1 MTLRADAAAGSTRLP
16 RVTILLLAG
25 AVVHVVVSV
34 VARAAVQVIADLSPA
49 AMVSYAL
56 GAMPLVLAAAIL
68 AGRDRWPSG
77 RGWLA
82 AGAVAYVVAAA
93 LDIVLWLTL
102 ATISPAVPGEPYQ
115 TFATLRG
122 ALWLAAS
129 FAAPL
134 LAATGLW
141 REGNP
146 SVGAAPPA
154 ARWLAVALGAL
165 VLVLAVVP
173 LIGSFGSPRSFTT
186 FLADQPVL
194 LALTVLV
201 LFTPMALA
209 VLGLAAVRAVPRRY
223 VLPEALVAVGSFAA
237 AIGSAAMSAV
247 STVLGD
253 AAWQGLV
260 GPAVVTSQAVALAG
274 LALVALG
281 FFTARISAPGER

>member
-1 MTLRADAAAGSTRLP
+1 VTLRADAAPGSTRLP
-16 RVTILLLAG
+16 RVTVVLLAG

-34 VARAAVQVIADLSPA
+34 LARAAVQVIADFSPA

-68 AGRDRWPSG
+68 AGRDRWPAG

-82 AGAVAYVVAAA
+82 AGAVAYMVAAV

-102 ATISPAVPGEPYQ
+102 ATFPPAVPGEPYQ
-115 TFATLRG
+115 TFATVRG

-134 LAATGLW
+134 LAAAGLW

-146 SVGAAPPA
+146 SVDAAPPA

-186 FLADQPVL
+186 FFADQPVL
-194 LALTVLV
+194 LTLTVLV
-201 LFTPMALA
+201 LFTPVALA
-209 VLGLAAVRAVPRRY
+209 VLGLAAVRAIPCRY
-223 VLPEALVAVGSFAA
+223 VLPEVLVAVGSFAA
-237 AIGSAAMSAV
+237 AIGSAAMSAA
-247 STVLGD
+247 STVLDD

-260 GPAVVTSQAVALAG
+260 GPAVTASQAVALIG
-274 LALVALG
+274 LAIVALG